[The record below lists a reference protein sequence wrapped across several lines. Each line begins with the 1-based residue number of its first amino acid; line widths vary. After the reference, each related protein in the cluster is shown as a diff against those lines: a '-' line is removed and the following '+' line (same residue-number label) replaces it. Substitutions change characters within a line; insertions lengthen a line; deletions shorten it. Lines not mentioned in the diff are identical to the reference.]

1 MTKRL
6 TRKEVPVEETWRLED
21 LFPTMED
28 WEAALIAMDSEIAQV
43 TRYRGLLREESSM
56 LLECLEAAENLVRKS
71 YHVDLYAGL
80 LLASDGTNPANQA
93 IAGRA
98 AAAKARVE
106 AGLSFIEP
114 EILGLPDGTVE
125 QYLAAE
131 PRLEPFRRNLEKII
145 SNKPYVLSPE
155 TEEVL
160 ASLGE
165 ITKAPYMLYNRTKS
179 SDMRFEPVT
188 DSSGHEVPVSF
199 ATYEV
204 MLEKSPDTALRH
216 NAFLSFTKGISAY
229 QNVLGGTFGT
239 EIRKNVVLAK
249 ARGFESATH
258 MFLHGQESS
267 LTAYTNLLDIIQ
279 EEIAPHMRRY
289 VELRKTALGLDK
301 IMYCDIEAPLDPGFD
316 PELTFEEAGRKIIE
330 AAGVMGKEYTDIIR
344 AALSDRWIDRVDNI
358 GKSTG
363 AFCAGSYDAH
373 PYILTTW
380 SNYAR
385 SMFTLAHELGHAVAD
400 VFTTRNQRFANIRM
414 SMFIVEGP
422 STFNEMLL
430 ARHVLAESKDVRTRR
445 WVIMQALST
454 YYHDYV
460 RHMLEAELL
469 RRIYALAEA
478 GTPVTAS
485 VLSATQGEILSEF
498 WDGLVE
504 VDEGASLTW
513 MRQPH
518 YYMGLYPYTYSAG
531 LTCSTLMARAIDEE
545 GQPAVDRWLEV
556 LKAGGSM
563 KPLELMHRA
572 GIDLEDPATI
582 MKAVDY
588 VGRLVD
594 EVEKSF

>member
-1 MTKRL
+1 MAKRL
-6 TRKEVPVEETWRLED
+6 TREEVPVEETWRLED
-21 LFPTMED
+21 LFLSIED
-28 WEAALIAMDSEIAQV
+28 WEAALGAVDSEIAQV
-43 TRYRGLLREESSM
+43 TGYRGRLGEGASV
-56 LLECLEAAENLVRKS
+56 LLECLEAAENLIRKF
-71 YHVDLYAGL
+71 YHVELYASL

-106 AGLSFIEP
+106 AGLSFIEA
-114 EILGLPDGTVE
+114 EILRLPDGAVA
-125 QYLAAE
+125 QWLATE
-131 PRLEPFRRNLEKII
+131 PRLEVFRRNLEKTI

-165 ITKAPYMLYNRTKS
+165 IMKAPYMLYNRTKS

-188 DSSGHEVPVSF
+188 DSRGRKVPVSF

-204 MLEKSPDTALRH
+204 MLEKSPDTTLRR
-216 NAFLSFTKGISAY
+216 NAFLSFTRGISAY

-258 MFLHGQESS
+258 MFLHRQESS
-267 LTAYTNLLDIIQ
+267 LKAYTNLLDIIQ
-279 EEIAPHMRRY
+279 KEIAPHMRRY
-289 VELRKTALGLDK
+289 VEFRKEVLGLDK
-301 IMYCDIEAPLDPGFD
+301 IMYCDIEAPLDPEFD
-316 PELTFEEAGRKIIE
+316 PETTFEEAGKEIIKACKI
-330 AAGVMGKEYTDIIR
+330 MGQEYTDIIR

-363 AFCAGSYDAH
+363 AFCAGAYDAH

-380 SNYAR
+380 SNHAR

-400 VFTTRNQRFANIRM
+400 VFTARNQRFANIRM

-422 STFNEMLL
+422 STFNERLL
-430 ARHVLAESKDVRTRR
+430 ARYVLSQNNDNRMRR
-445 WVIMQALST
+445 WLLTQVLST

-478 GTPVTAS
+478 GTPITAS
-485 VLSATQGEILSEF
+485 V
-498 WDGLVE
+498 
-504 VDEGASLTW
+504 
-513 MRQPH
+513 
-518 YYMGLYPYTYSAG
+518 
-531 LTCSTLMARAIDEE
+531 CSHRLRETFSTSFGTDWS
-545 GQPAVDRWLEV
+545 RWT
-556 LKAGGSM
+556 KA
-563 KPLELMHRA
+563 PL
-572 GIDLEDPATI
+572 
-582 MKAVDY
+582 
-588 VGRLVD
+588 
-594 EVEKSF
+594 